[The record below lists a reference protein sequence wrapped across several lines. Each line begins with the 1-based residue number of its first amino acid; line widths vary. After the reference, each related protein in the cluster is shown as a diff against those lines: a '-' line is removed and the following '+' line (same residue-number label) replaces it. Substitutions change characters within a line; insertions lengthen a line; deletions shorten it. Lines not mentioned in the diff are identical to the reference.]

1 MGFRTSNL
9 AYIVKGNVSDKLLD
23 NYSNHIFFIP
33 AGDI

>member
-9 AYIVKGNVSDKLLD
+9 ADVVKGNVSDKLLD

-33 AGDI
+33 VGDI